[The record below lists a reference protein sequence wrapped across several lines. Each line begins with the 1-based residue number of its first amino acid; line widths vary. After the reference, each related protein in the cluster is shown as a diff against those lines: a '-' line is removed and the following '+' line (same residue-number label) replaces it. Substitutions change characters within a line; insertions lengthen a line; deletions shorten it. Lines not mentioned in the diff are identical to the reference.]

1 MKTDCHFICTYILC
15 SVLQES
21 RQDGWR
27 SLSWLLGHLE
37 VVAADKWDKEGLDVS
52 LLLLLVRSSLLGVRR
67 QSSPQSLQISGQ
79 IVK

>member
-1 MKTDCHFICTYILC
+1 MAQF
-15 SVLQES
+15 V
-21 RQDGWR
+21 
-27 SLSWLLGHLE
+27 LGHLE

-52 LLLLLVRSSLLGVRR
+52 LPPPSSLLGVRR

>member
-1 MKTDCHFICTYILC
+1 MAQF
-15 SVLQES
+15 V
-21 RQDGWR
+21 
-27 SLSWLLGHLE
+27 LGHLE

>member
-1 MKTDCHFICTYILC
+1 MAQF
-15 SVLQES
+15 V
-21 RQDGWR
+21 
-27 SLSWLLGHLE
+27 LGHLE

-52 LLLLLVRSSLLGVRR
+52 LLLLVRFSLLGVRR

>member
-1 MKTDCHFICTYILC
+1 MAQF
-15 SVLQES
+15 V
-21 RQDGWR
+21 
-27 SLSWLLGHLE
+27 LGHLE

-52 LLLLLVRSSLLGVRR
+52 LLLCSSLLGVRR

>member
-1 MKTDCHFICTYILC
+1 MAQF
-15 SVLQES
+15 V
-21 RQDGWR
+21 
-27 SLSWLLGHLE
+27 LGHLE

-52 LLLLLVRSSLLGVRR
+52 LLLRSSLLGVRR